1 MSNSLSSSRLKDFGE
16 GGKAIMKEQLT
27 TRRKT
32 INDSLITQ
40 DIIDKLVV
48 YTYEHLE
55 NIYEF
60 SQTDIVSVLMHKTTK
75 LSNTTIARII
85 RAMLPE
91 SGATANSVNVI
102 QNRLKQRNN
111 VIDELLNE
119 LNLEG

>member
-1 MSNSLSSSRLKDFGE
+1 MN
-16 GGKAIMKEQLT
+16 T
-27 TRRKT
+27 VRRKT

-40 DIIDKLVV
+40 DIIDKLVI

-60 SQTDIVSVLMHKTTK
+60 SQADIVKTLISKTTK
-75 LSNTTIARII
+75 LSNVTIARVI

-102 QNRLKQRNN
+102 INRLKKRRNE
-111 VIDELLNE
+111 IDELLNE

>member
-1 MSNSLSSSRLKDFGE
+1 MN
-16 GGKAIMKEQLT
+16 IV
-27 TRRKT
+27 RRKT

-40 DIIDKLVV
+40 DIIDKLVI

-55 NIYEF
+55 NIYDF
-60 SQTDIVSVLMHKTTK
+60 SQADIVKTLISKTTK
-75 LSNTTIARII
+75 LSNVTIARVI

-102 QNRLKQRNN
+102 INRLKKRSNE
-111 VIDELLNE
+111 IDELLNE

>member
-1 MSNSLSSSRLKDFGE
+1 MN
-16 GGKAIMKEQLT
+16 T
-27 TRRKT
+27 VRRKT

-40 DIIDKLVV
+40 DIIDKLVI

-55 NIYEF
+55 DIYEF
-60 SQTDIVSVLMHKTTK
+60 SQSDIVKTLISKTTR
-75 LSNTTIARII
+75 LSNVTIARVI

-102 QNRLKQRNN
+102 INRLKKRSNE
-111 VIDELLNE
+111 IDELLNE

>member
-1 MSNSLSSSRLKDFGE
+1 MD
-16 GGKAIMKEQLT
+16 T
-27 TRRKT
+27 VRRKT

-48 YTYEHLE
+48 YTYEYLE

-60 SQTDIVSVLMHKTTK
+60 SQTDIVKTLISKTTK
-75 LSNTTIARII
+75 LSNVTIARVI

-102 QNRLKQRNN
+102 INRLKKRSSE
-111 VIDELLNE
+111 IDELLNE

>member
-1 MSNSLSSSRLKDFGE
+1 MMNT
-16 GGKAIMKEQLT
+16 A
-27 TRRKT
+27 RRKT

-60 SQTDIVSVLMHKTTK
+60 SQSDIVKTLISKTTR
-75 LSNTTIARII
+75 LSNVTIARVI

-102 QNRLKQRNN
+102 INRLKKRSNE
-111 VIDELLNE
+111 IDELLNE

>member
-1 MSNSLSSSRLKDFGE
+1 MN
-16 GGKAIMKEQLT
+16 T
-27 TRRKT
+27 VRRKT

-40 DIIDKLVV
+40 DIVDKLVI

-60 SQTDIVSVLMHKTTK
+60 SQADIVKTLISKTTK
-75 LSNTTIARII
+75 LSNVTIARVI

-102 QNRLKQRNN
+102 INRLKKRSNE
-111 VIDELLNE
+111 IDELLNE
-119 LNLEG
+119 LNLEE

>member
-1 MSNSLSSSRLKDFGE
+1 MD
-16 GGKAIMKEQLT
+16 T
-27 TRRKT
+27 VRRKT

-48 YTYEHLE
+48 YTYEHFE

-60 SQTDIVSVLMHKTTK
+60 SQTDIVKTLISKTTK
-75 LSNTTIARII
+75 LSNVTIARVI

-102 QNRLKQRNN
+102 INRLKKRSTE
-111 VIDELLNE
+111 IDELLNE

>member
-1 MSNSLSSSRLKDFGE
+1 MNT
-16 GGKAIMKEQLT
+16 M
-27 TRRKT
+27 RRKT

-40 DIIDKLVV
+40 DIIDKLVI

-55 NIYEF
+55 DIYEF
-60 SQTDIVSVLMHKTTK
+60 SQADIVKTLISKTTK
-75 LSNTTIARII
+75 LSNVTIARVI

-102 QNRLKQRNN
+102 INRLKKRSNE
-111 VIDELLNE
+111 IDELLNE

>member
-1 MSNSLSSSRLKDFGE
+1 MDT
-16 GGKAIMKEQLT
+16 I
-27 TRRKT
+27 RRKT

-60 SQTDIVSVLMHKTTK
+60 SQTDIVKTLISKTTK
-75 LSNTTIARII
+75 LSNVTIARVI

-102 QNRLKQRNN
+102 INRLKKRSNE
-111 VIDELLNE
+111 IDELLNE

>member
-1 MSNSLSSSRLKDFGE
+1 MD
-16 GGKAIMKEQLT
+16 T
-27 TRRKT
+27 VRRKT
-32 INDSLITQ
+32 VNDSLITQ

-60 SQTDIVSVLMHKTTK
+60 SQTDIVKTLISKTTK
-75 LSNTTIARII
+75 LSNVTIARVI

-102 QNRLKQRNN
+102 INRLKKRSNE
-111 VIDELLNE
+111 IDELLNE

>member
-1 MSNSLSSSRLKDFGE
+1 MNT
-16 GGKAIMKEQLT
+16 I
-27 TRRKT
+27 RRKT

-40 DIIDKLVV
+40 DIIDKLVI

-55 NIYEF
+55 DIYEF
-60 SQTDIVSVLMHKTTK
+60 SQADIVKTLISKTTK
-75 LSNTTIARII
+75 LSTIARVI

-102 QNRLKQRNN
+102 INRLKKRSNE
-111 VIDELLNE
+111 IDELLNE

>member
-1 MSNSLSSSRLKDFGE
+1 MN
-16 GGKAIMKEQLT
+16 AV
-27 TRRKT
+27 RRKT

-40 DIIDKLVV
+40 DIIDKLVI

-55 NIYEF
+55 DIYEF
-60 SQTDIVSVLMHKTTK
+60 SQADIVETLISKTTR
-75 LSNTTIARII
+75 LSNVTIARVI

-102 QNRLKQRNN
+102 INRLKKRSNE
-111 VIDELLNE
+111 IDELLNE

>member
-1 MSNSLSSSRLKDFGE
+1 MD
-16 GGKAIMKEQLT
+16 T

-32 INDSLITQ
+32 INNSLITQ

-60 SQTDIVSVLMHKTTK
+60 SQTDIVKTLISKTTK
-75 LSNTTIARII
+75 LPNATIARVI

-102 QNRLKQRNN
+102 INRLKKRSNE
-111 VIDELLNE
+111 IDELFNE

>member
-1 MSNSLSSSRLKDFGE
+1 MN
-16 GGKAIMKEQLT
+16 AV
-27 TRRKT
+27 RRKT

-40 DIIDKLVV
+40 DIIDKLVI

-60 SQTDIVSVLMHKTTK
+60 SQADIVKTLISKTTR
-75 LSNTTIARII
+75 LSNVTIARVI

-102 QNRLKQRNN
+102 INRLKKRSNE
-111 VIDELLNE
+111 IDELLNE

>member
-1 MSNSLSSSRLKDFGE
+1 MN
-16 GGKAIMKEQLT
+16 T
-27 TRRKT
+27 VRRKT

-40 DIIDKLVV
+40 DIIDKLVI

-60 SQTDIVSVLMHKTTK
+60 SQTDIVNTLISKTAK
-75 LSNTTIARII
+75 LSNFTIARVI
-85 RAMLPE
+85 RAMLPK

-102 QNRLKQRNN
+102 INRLKKRSNE
-111 VIDELLNE
+111 IDELLNE

>member
-1 MSNSLSSSRLKDFGE
+1 MN
-16 GGKAIMKEQLT
+16 AV
-27 TRRKT
+27 RRKT

-40 DIIDKLVV
+40 DIIDKLVI

-55 NIYEF
+55 DIYEF
-60 SQTDIVSVLMHKTTK
+60 SQADIVKTLISKTTR
-75 LSNTTIARII
+75 LSNVTIARVI

-102 QNRLKQRNN
+102 ISRLKKRSNE
-111 VIDELLNE
+111 IDELLNE

>member
-1 MSNSLSSSRLKDFGE
+1 MD
-16 GGKAIMKEQLT
+16 T
-27 TRRKT
+27 VRRRT

-60 SQTDIVSVLMHKTTK
+60 SQTDIVKTLISKTTK
-75 LSNTTIARII
+75 LSNVTIARVI

-102 QNRLKQRNN
+102 INRLKKRSNE
-111 VIDELLNE
+111 IDELLNE

>member
-1 MSNSLSSSRLKDFGE
+1 MD
-16 GGKAIMKEQLT
+16 T
-27 TRRKT
+27 VRRKT

-60 SQTDIVSVLMHKTTK
+60 SQTDIVKTLISKTTK
-75 LSNTTIARII
+75 LSNVTIARVI

-91 SGATANSVNVI
+91 SGTTANSVNVI
-102 QNRLKQRNN
+102 INRLKKRSNE
-111 VIDELLNE
+111 IDELLNE

>member
-1 MSNSLSSSRLKDFGE
+1 MN
-16 GGKAIMKEQLT
+16 AV
-27 TRRKT
+27 RRKT

-40 DIIDKLVV
+40 DIVDKLVI

-60 SQTDIVSVLMHKTTK
+60 SQADIVKTLISKTSK
-75 LSNTTIARII
+75 LSNVTIARVI

-102 QNRLKQRNN
+102 INRLKKRSNE
-111 VIDELLNE
+111 IDELLNE

>member
-1 MSNSLSSSRLKDFGE
+1 MMN
-16 GGKAIMKEQLT
+16 AA
-27 TRRKT
+27 RRKT

-40 DIIDKLVV
+40 DIIDKLVI

-55 NIYEF
+55 DIYEF
-60 SQTDIVSVLMHKTTK
+60 SQADIVKTLISKTTK
-75 LSNTTIARII
+75 LSNVTIARVI

-102 QNRLKQRNN
+102 INRLKKRSNE
-111 VIDELLNE
+111 IDELLNE